1 MINMT
6 RLFILFFVVLISCL
20 GTSSVALAAGE
31 TATVA
36 VATPPTGQFT
46 SFITSISCKDYVKSL
61 EEGKEKSQAALILGS
76 FITGVNFSKG
86 RETTLSLRSM
96 TMITDKY
103 CRENSDKPLVAA
115 LVALDKVLSDINE
128 AQVKTKPVSLNV
140 NKVAQ
145 EVGKSIP
152 ASAVTTKEP
161 TLPPTKKEGEYVVQ
175 VISTQ
180 DKAEAAAVF
189 ERLKV
194 KKLPVYQEDVDFG
207 SKGVWLRIIIGPYS
221 DKPSANKVAKELKK
235 EKFACIVRPR

>member
-1 MINMT
+1 MLNKT
-6 RLFILFFVVLISCL
+6 RSFIFLIVLLLVCLCTNSFV
-20 GTSSVALAAGE
+20 LAAGE
-31 TATVA
+31 TAKDV
-36 VATPPTGQFT
+36 VTPQFT
-46 SFITSISCKDYVKSL
+46 SFITGISCKDYVKSL
-61 EEGKEKSQAALILGS
+61 EERKEKSQAALILGS
-76 FITGVNFSKG
+76 FVTGVNFSKG

-103 CRENSDKPLVAA
+103 CRDNPDKPLIAA
-115 LVALDKVLSDINE
+115 LGSLEKVLRGVNQALDKKSPASV
-128 AQVKTKPVSLNV
+128 NV
-140 NKVAQ
+140 NSAAQ

-152 ASAVTTKEP
+152 ASVVMTKEP
-161 TLPPTKKEGEYVVQ
+161 TLPPAKKEGEYVVQ

-180 DKAEAAAVF
+180 DKAEAAAVI

-207 SKGVWLRIIIGPYS
+207 SKGVWLRIIVGPYS